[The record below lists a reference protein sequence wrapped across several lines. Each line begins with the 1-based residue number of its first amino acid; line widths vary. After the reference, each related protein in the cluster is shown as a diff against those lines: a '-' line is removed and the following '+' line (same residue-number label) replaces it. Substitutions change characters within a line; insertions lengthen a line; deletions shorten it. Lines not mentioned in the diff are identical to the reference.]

1 MAQAKPLQL
10 PQAEVLDNDYQ
21 GFLGISGLPICG
33 LATSMP
39 LLCDSEASFLLTAQ
53 QHKCPATHFPCEM
66 ARPGAVFFAPTG
78 DVTLILS
85 CHVWDFMVTGK
96 GAEMSANLA
105 SAKTDGTETS
115 TPIAAAVPTGYRV
128 TVVPG
133 ALEISARL
141 GAPEEVRNLMKVLR
155 AGILILEDTAEG
167 DMDEPVNLTKRV
179 AAIVSS
185 PK

>member
-1 MAQAKPLQL
+1 
-10 PQAEVLDNDYQ
+10 VLDNDYQ

-105 SAKTDGTETS
+105 SAKTNGTETS

-179 AAIVSS
+179 AAIVSA

>member
-1 MAQAKPLQL
+1 M
-10 PQAEVLDNDYQ
+10 LDNDYQ

-105 SAKTDGTETS
+105 SAKTNGTETS

>member
-1 MAQAKPLQL
+1 
-10 PQAEVLDNDYQ
+10 
-21 GFLGISGLPICG
+21 
-33 LATSMP
+33 MP

>member
-1 MAQAKPLQL
+1 
-10 PQAEVLDNDYQ
+10 
-21 GFLGISGLPICG
+21 
-33 LATSMP
+33 
-39 LLCDSEASFLLTAQ
+39 
-53 QHKCPATHFPCEM
+53 
-66 ARPGAVFFAPTG
+66 
-78 DVTLILS
+78 
-85 CHVWDFMVTGK
+85 MVTGK

-105 SAKTDGTETS
+105 SAKTNGTETS
-115 TPIAAAVPTGYRV
+115 TPMAAAVPTGYRV

-141 GAPEEVRNLMKVLR
+141 GTPEEVRNLMKVLR